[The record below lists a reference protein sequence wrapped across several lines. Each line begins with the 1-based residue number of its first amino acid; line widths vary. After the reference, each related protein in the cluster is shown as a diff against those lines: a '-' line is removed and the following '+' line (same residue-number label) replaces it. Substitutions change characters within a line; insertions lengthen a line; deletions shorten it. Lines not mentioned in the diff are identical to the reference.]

1 MSEACSKE
9 GGRLIS
15 EGNLKLHCQKVK
27 DTKSGGFDC
36 LCNCHDD
43 HNPSFHWEIKKVGW
57 VGHCKTCGAK
67 GADFAKKAG
76 IKVSELFA
84 DAIDINRASPGE
96 QYVRKKYNRHTLYD
110 YFSFVD
116 GSYDHTK
123 IRYYPEWANGDKKF
137 ANGYWG
143 NDGRFNDYKGC
154 LKDRKPQTAIFGN
167 VALIKQCIAEKKIVY
182 YCEGEKDV
190 QTMQR
195 LGYPAFTQGGCT
207 AFNKELA
214 PLLKDIRLIILED
227 NDPQGQSGANKL
239 RNDLLPYAETIK
251 VITPCTDFVKADITD
266 FFNNHD
272 KSDFEKL
279 IAENT
284 AVADIT
290 VGSHTTVKNSSVPKG
305 TQLVRKLIELDA
317 ANKFATND
325 KGSAELFSTV
335 FKNVSRYNPTQKDW
349 MFYNGVKWIA
359 DTEGM
364 KAKRN
369 AKKLAD
375 AILSYAVNVS
385 GLDEKQRES
394 YLKYAS
400 RLMNYRDRNT
410 MVNDAK
416 DLNFFENTELDKD
429 DLILNLKN
437 CVLDLSGDTPKIL
450 EHNAD
455 LILSKC
461 CNASYDPNAACEL
474 WEKTINEIMEDNT
487 EKIRYLQKIL
497 GLCLTGI
504 TAEEELYFFY
514 GASTRNGK
522 STICETVLSILND
535 YGATISPET
544 LAVKANKDSRT
555 ASPDIAKLA
564 GIRLVIASEPPK
576 KMIFD
581 TSLVKTL
588 TGRDRVTARFL
599 HQNEFCFTPKFKLLI
614 NTNYLPTITDQTVF
628 KSGRIRVV
636 SFNKHFGEHEQNKK
650 LKDELR
656 KEANGILNWMIRG
669 LYLYRKEG
677 LEPPAAVRNST
688 DEYEIDSDKIGRFI
702 SECLVKSDKNISA
715 KDVYE
720 KYSKWCSDSGLG
732 VDGRNNFYIELKTR
746 GLFGASGTVNG
757 KTVRNIVRGYTFAD
771 EDFMTVDEN
780 EPIPFD

>member
-1 MSEACSKE
+1 MISKE
-9 GGRLIS
+9 
-15 EGNLKLHCQKVK
+15 NLKLYCQKVK
-27 DTKSGGFDC
+27 DTKDGGFDC

-43 HNPSFHWEIKKVGW
+43 HNPSFHWEIGRVGW
-57 VGHCKTCGAK
+57 VGRCKTCNAK
-67 GADFAKKAG
+67 GADFAREAG
-76 IKVSELFA
+76 IKVTELFTGT
-84 DAIDINRASPGE
+84 DRASPGE
-96 QYVRKKYNRHTLYD
+96 QYIRKKYNRHTLYD
-110 YFSFVD
+110 YYSFID

-123 IRYYPEWANGDKKF
+123 IRYYPDWANGDKKF

-143 NDGRFNDYKGC
+143 DNGRFNDQRGC

-167 VALIKQCIAEKKIVY
+167 VALIKQCIAEKKVVY

-190 QTMQR
+190 QTMQK
-195 LGYPAFTQGGCT
+195 LGYPAFTQGSCT
-207 AFNKELA
+207 TFHPELA
-214 PLLKDIRLIILED
+214 PYLKGICLIILAD
-227 NDPQGQSGANKL
+227 NDTAGQNGAKKSRKL
-239 RNDLLPYAETIK
+239 LLPYAESIK
-251 VITPCTDFVKADITD
+251 VITSCTDFIKADVTD
-266 FFNNHD
+266 FFKNHD

-279 IAENT
+279 IAENISVT
-284 AVADIT
+284 DTT
-290 VGSHTTVKNSSVPKG
+290 VGGSVPVKDTHVPKG
-305 TQLVRKLIELDA
+305 TQLIRTLIELDA

-359 DTEGM
+359 DIEGM
-364 KAKRN
+364 KAKRS

-385 GLDEKQRES
+385 GLDEKQREN

-455 LILSKC
+455 LLLSKC
-461 CNASYDPNAACEL
+461 CNASYDPNAPCEL
-474 WEKTINEIMEDNT
+474 WDKTINEIMEGNA

-656 KEANGILNWMIRG
+656 KEANGILNWMITG
-669 LYLYRKEG
+669 LYLYRQEG
-677 LEPPAAVRNST
+677 LEPPAAVRDST

-702 SECLVKSDKNISA
+702 SECLVKSDKNTSA

-757 KTVRNIVRGYTFAD
+757 KTVRNVVRGYIFAD

-780 EPIPFD
+780 VPLPFD

>member
-1 MSEACSKE
+1 MISLQEAATHFE
-9 GGRLIS
+9 A
-15 EGNLKLHCQKVK
+15 VK
-27 DTKSGGFDC
+27 WTTDEGFDC
-36 LCNCHDD
+36 RCSVHKPDNH
-43 HNPSFHWEIKKVGW
+43 PSAHVKMGNKGLIGR
-57 VGHCKTCGAK
+57 CKSCGATGK
-67 GADFAKKAG
+67 ELFPAAG
-76 IKVSELFA
+76 IKMSEVFFDNA
-84 DAIDINRASPGE
+84 DRASPGE
-96 QYVRKKYNRHTLYD
+96 QYIRKKYNRHTLYD
-110 YFSFVD
+110 YYSFID
-116 GSYDHTK
+116 NSYDHTK

-137 ANGYWG
+137 VNGYWE
-143 NDGRFNDYKGC
+143 NNGRFNDRKGC
-154 LKDRKPQTAIFGN
+154 LNDRKPQTAIFGN
-167 VALIKQCIAEKKIVY
+167 VTFIKQCIAKKEMVY

-190 QTMQR
+190 QMMQK
-195 LGYPAFTQGGCT
+195 LGYPAFTQGSCT
-207 AFNKELA
+207 TFYPELA
-214 PLLKDIRLIILED
+214 PYLKGIRLIILAD
-227 NDPQGQSGANKL
+227 NDSGGQNGAKKL
-239 RNDLLPYAETIK
+239 RELILPYAES
-251 VITPCTDFVKADITD
+251 VRLVTPCTNFDKADITD
-266 FFNNHD
+266 YFKNHD

-279 IAENT
+279 IQSA
-284 AVADIT
+284 
-290 VGSHTTVKNSSVPKG
+290 TTDNVSNPAPVNSVPKG
-305 TQLVRKLIELDA
+305 TPLIKKLVALGA
-317 ANKFATND
+317 AKRFATND

-375 AILSYAVNVS
+375 AILSYAVSVS
-385 GLDEKQRES
+385 ELDEKSREN

-437 CVLDLSGDTPKIL
+437 CVLDLSGDTPRIL

-455 LILSKC
+455 LLLSKC
-461 CNASYDPNAACEL
+461 CNASYDPNATCKL
-474 WEKTINEIMEDNT
+474 WEKTINEIMEGNA

-564 GIRLVIASEPPK
+564 GTRLVIASEPPK

-581 TSLVKTL
+581 TSLVKTM
-588 TGRDRVTARFL
+588 TGRDRITARFL
-599 HQNEFCFTPKFKLLI
+599 HQNEFCFTPKFKLII

-636 SFNKHFGEHEQNKK
+636 SFNKHFDEHEQNKM

-656 KEANGILNWMIRG
+656 KESDGILNWMIAG

-677 LEPPAAVRNST
+677 LEPPVAVRNST

-702 SECLVKSDKNISA
+702 SECLVKSDKNTSA

-720 KYSKWCSDSGLG
+720 TYSKWCSDSGLG
-732 VDGRNNFYIELKTR
+732 IDGRNNFYIELKTR

-757 KTVRNIVRGYTFAD
+757 KTVRNIVRGYVLAD
-771 EDFMTVDEN
+771 EEFMSVDEN
-780 EPIPFD
+780 EPLPFD

>member
-1 MSEACSKE
+1 MQFNEI
-9 GGRLIS
+9 LTYFQV
-15 EGNLKLHCQKVK
+15 QKRFG
-27 DTKSGGFDC
+27 DRAQARC
-36 LCNCHDD
+36 PCHDD
-43 HNPSFHWEIKKVGW
+43 KQASLTITKGCRSALLHCHAGCNFEDIIQKVGL
-57 VGHCKTCGAK
+57 
-67 GADFAKKAG
+67 KKQDLYFEEDPPGSSWRAYVEG
-76 IKVSELFA
+76 REHKRIEAVYNYVSLT
-84 DAIDINRASPGE
+84 SGE
-96 QYVRKKYNRHTLYD
+96 YA
-110 YFSFVD
+110 F
-116 GSYDHTK
+116 TK
-123 IRYYPEWANGDKKF
+123 IRMEDKRMIYGVLCNDRFTYGLNGRRRKD
-137 ANGYWG
+137 
-143 NDGRFNDYKGC
+143 
-154 LKDRKPQTAIFGN
+154 LKSIYGDLK
-167 VALIKQCIAEKKIVY
+167 ALNKAIAEGKPVFIP
-182 YCEGEKDV
+182 EGEKDV
-190 QTMQR
+190 NTLIKR
-195 LGYPAFTQGGCT
+195 GYTALTYGGSGDWQSEFAT
-207 AFNKELA
+207 LFKDADVYILA
-214 PLLKDIRLIILED
+214 DNDEPGRKVANIIL
-227 NDPQGQSGANKL
+227 S
-239 RNDLLPYAETIK
+239 DLKGIAK
-251 VITPCTDFVKADITD
+251 SARVIVPVPDIPKADISD
-266 FFNNHD
+266 YFAAGHSD
-272 KSDFEKL
+272 EDFEKL
-279 IAENT
+279 IRS
-284 AVADIT
+284 T
-290 VGSHTTVKNSSVPKG
+290 VTDTNVPARDTPVPKG
-305 TQLVRKLIELDA
+305 APLVRKLVELDA

-325 KGSAELFSTV
+325 KGSAELFSTI

-349 MFYNGVKWIA
+349 MYYNGVKWIA

-437 CVLDLSGDTPKIL
+437 CVLDLSGDTPRIL

-455 LILSKC
+455 LLLSKC

-474 WEKTINEIMEDNT
+474 WEKTINEIMEGSA
-487 EKIRYLQKIL
+487 EKIKYLQKIL

-636 SFNKHFGEHEQNKK
+636 SFNKHFGEYEQNKK

-656 KEANGILNWMIRG
+656 KEANGILNWMITG

-677 LEPPAAVRNST
+677 LEPPSAVRDST

-702 SECLVKSDKNISA
+702 SECLVKSDKNTSA

-732 VDGRNNFYIELKTR
+732 IDGRNNFYIELKTR

-757 KTVRNIVRGYTFAD
+757 KTVRNVIRGYIFAD

-780 EPIPFD
+780 ESLPFD

>member
-1 MSEACSKE
+1 MQFDEILA
-9 GGRLIS
+9 
-15 EGNLKLHCQKVK
+15 HFQVQKRFG
-27 DTKSGGFDC
+27 DRAQARC
-36 LCNCHDD
+36 PCHDD
-43 HNPSFHWEIKKVGW
+43 KQASLTITKGRRSALIHCHAGCNFEDIIQKVGL
-57 VGHCKTCGAK
+57 
-67 GADFAKKAG
+67 KKQDLYFEERPPGSSWRAYVEG
-76 IKVSELFA
+76 REHKRIEAVYNYVSY
-84 DAIDINRASPGE
+84 INGE
-96 QYVRKKYNRHTLYD
+96 YA
-110 YFSFVD
+110 F
-116 GSYDHTK
+116 TK
-123 IRYYPEWANGDKKF
+123 IRMQDKRMIYGVLC
-137 ANGYWG
+137 N
-143 NDGRFNDYKGC
+143 GRFTYGLGGRHRKD
-154 LKDRKPQTAIFGN
+154 LKSVYGDLK
-167 VALIKQCIAEKKIVY
+167 ALNKAIAENNPVFIP
-182 YCEGEKDV
+182 EGEKDAD
-190 QTMQR
+190 TLTKR
-195 LGYPAFTQGGCT
+195 GYTALTYGGSGDWQSEFAT
-207 AFNKELA
+207 LFKGAEVYILA
-214 PLLKDIRLIILED
+214 D
-227 NDPQGQSGANKL
+227 NDEPGRKVANTIL
-239 RNDLLPYAETIK
+239 SDLKGIAKSAKIIVPVPDI
-251 VITPCTDFVKADITD
+251 PKADI
-266 FFNNHD
+266 
-272 KSDFEKL
+272 SDYFAAGHGKEEFEKL
-279 IAENT
+279 IQS
-284 AVADIT
+284 AVTDIT
-290 VGSHTTVKNSSVPKG
+290 AGGSAPKG

-455 LILSKC
+455 LLLSKC

-474 WEKTINEIMEDNT
+474 WEKTINEIMEGSA

-656 KEANGILNWMIRG
+656 KEANGILNWMISG

-677 LEPPAAVRNST
+677 LEPPAAVRDST

>member
-1 MSEACSKE
+1 MQFDEI
-9 GGRLIS
+9 LTHFQI
-15 EGNLKLHCQKVK
+15 QKRYGDK
-27 DTKSGGFDC
+27 AQARC
-36 LCNCHDD
+36 PCHDD
-43 HNPSFHWEIKKVGW
+43 KQASLTITKGRRSALIHCHAGCNFEDIIQVVGLKKQDLYFEERPPGSSWRAYVEGREHKRIEA
-57 VGHCKTCGAK
+57 VYNY
-67 GADFAKKAG
+67 
-76 IKVSELFA
+76 VSSS
-84 DAIDINRASPGE
+84 NGE
-96 QYVRKKYNRHTLYD
+96 YT
-110 YFSFVD
+110 F
-116 GSYDHTK
+116 TK
-123 IRYYPEWANGDKKF
+123 IRMQDKRMIYGVLC
-137 ANGYWG
+137 N
-143 NDGRFNDYKGC
+143 GRFTYGLGGKHRKD
-154 LKDRKPQTAIFGN
+154 LKSVYGDLK
-167 VALIKQCIAEKKIVY
+167 ALNKVIAEGKPIFIP
-182 YCEGEKDV
+182 EGEKDV
-190 QTMQR
+190 DTLTKR
-195 LGYPAFTQGGCT
+195 GYTALTYGGSGDWQSEFAT
-207 AFNKELA
+207 LFKGAEVYILA
-214 PLLKDIRLIILED
+214 D
-227 NDPQGQSGANKL
+227 NDEPGRKVANTIL
-239 RNDLLPYAETIK
+239 TDLKGIAKSAK
-251 VITPCTDFVKADITD
+251 VIVPVPDISKADISD
-266 FFNNHD
+266 YFAAGHSNE
-272 KSDFEKL
+272 DFERL
-279 IAENT
+279 IHS

-455 LILSKC
+455 LLLSKC

-474 WEKTINEIMEDNT
+474 WEKTINEIMEGSA

-636 SFNKHFGEHEQNKK
+636 SFNKHFGEHEQNKN

-656 KEANGILNWMIRG
+656 KEANGILNWMISG

-677 LEPPAAVRNST
+677 LEPPAAVRDST
-688 DEYEIDSDKIGRFI
+688 NEYEIDSDKIGRFI

>member
-1 MSEACSKE
+1 MKG
-9 GGRLIS
+9 GGRLTFEEVIERFQVKSRYPNRVQAVCPVHPDKQASLTIS
-15 EGNLKLHCQKVK
+15 RGRTGTLIFCHAGCRIDDILAAVGLK
-27 DTKSGGFDC
+27 KSDLFYEDRPQISSWQRYVESREKRRIEATYNYVDC
-36 LCNCHDD
+36 NGHY
-43 HNPSFHWEIKKVGW
+43 SF
-57 VGHCKTCGAK
+57 
-67 GADFAKKAG
+67 
-76 IKVSELFA
+76 
-84 DAIDINRASPGE
+84 
-96 QYVRKKYNRHTLYD
+96 
-110 YFSFVD
+110 
-116 GSYDHTK
+116 TK
-123 IRYYPEWANGDKKF
+123 IRLEGKKLLY
-137 ANGYWG
+137 GILK
-143 NDGRFNDYKGC
+143 NDRFSYGLGGRNRKDLKALYFNPTA
-154 LKDRKPQTAIFGN
+154 LKQAILEGKN
-167 VALIKQCIAEKKIVY
+167 IY
-182 YCEGEKDV
+182 YCEGEKDCDCL
-190 QTMQR
+190 TKR
-195 LGYPAFTQGGCT
+195 GYVALTAGGVNDWQSC
-207 AFNKELA
+207 FSDI
-214 PLLKDIRLIILED
+214 LKDADVVILSD
-227 NDPQGQSGANKL
+227 NDLPGKQLASRVEADLKGVAQSV
-239 RNDLLPYAETIK
+239 K
-251 VITPCTDFVKADITD
+251 VIIPTPDLPKGDVSDYFAAGHS
-266 FFNNHD
+266 NE
-272 KSDFEKL
+272 DFETL
-279 IAENT
+279 IKESVT
-284 AVADIT
+284 DT
-290 VGSHTTVKNSSVPKG
+290 VVGGPIPVKNSTVSKSTLVN
-305 TQLVRKLIELDA
+305 QLVKLNA
-317 ANKFATND
+317 AQKFAIND

-335 FKNVSRYNPTQKDW
+335 FRNVSRYNPTQKDW
-349 MFYNGVKWIA
+349 MYYNGVKWIA

-416 DLNFFENTELDKD
+416 DLNYFENTELDKE

-455 LILSKC
+455 LLLSKC
-461 CNASYDPNAACEL
+461 CDVSYDPNATCEL
-474 WEKTINEIMEDNT
+474 WEKTVNEIMERNI

-522 STICETVLSILND
+522 STICETILSILND

-588 TGRDRVTARFL
+588 TGRDRITARFL

-636 SFNKHFGEHEQNKK
+636 SFNKHFDEHEQNKK

-656 KEANGILNWMIRG
+656 KEANGILNWMIAG

-677 LEPPAAVRNST
+677 LKPPAAVKDST
-688 DEYEIDSDKIGRFI
+688 NEYEVDSDKIGRFI
-702 SECLVKSDKNISA
+702 SECLVKSDKNTSA

-732 VDGRNNFYIELKTR
+732 IDGRNNFYIELKTK

-757 KTVRNIVRGYTFAD
+757 KTVRNIVRGYIFVD
-771 EDFMTVDEN
+771 EDFITVDEN
-780 EPIPFD
+780 EPLPFD

>member
-1 MSEACSKE
+1 MQYDEI
-9 GGRLIS
+9 LTYFQV
-15 EGNLKLHCQKVK
+15 QKRFG
-27 DTKSGGFDC
+27 DRAQARC
-36 LCNCHDD
+36 PCHDD
-43 HNPSFHWEIKKVGW
+43 KQASLTITKGCRSALLHCHAGCNFEDIIQKVGL
-57 VGHCKTCGAK
+57 
-67 GADFAKKAG
+67 KKQDLYFEERPPGSSWRAYVEG
-76 IKVSELFA
+76 RERKRIEAVYNYVS
-84 DAIDINRASPGE
+84 AINGE
-96 QYVRKKYNRHTLYD
+96 YT
-110 YFSFVD
+110 F
-116 GSYDHTK
+116 TK
-123 IRYYPEWANGDKKF
+123 IRMQDKRMIYGVLCNGRF
-137 ANGYWG
+137 TYGL
-143 NDGRFNDYKGC
+143 DGRHRKD
-154 LKDRKPQTAIFGN
+154 LKSVYGDLK
-167 VALIKQCIAEKKIVY
+167 ALNKAIAEGKPIFIP
-182 YCEGEKDV
+182 EGEKDV
-190 QTMQR
+190 NTLTKR
-195 LGYPAFTQGGCT
+195 GYTALTYGGAGDWQSEFAT
-207 AFNKELA
+207 LFKGAEVYILA
-214 PLLKDIRLIILED
+214 D
-227 NDPQGQSGANKL
+227 NDEPGRKVANTIL
-239 RNDLLPYAETIK
+239 SDLKGIAKSAK
-251 VITPCTDFVKADITD
+251 VIVPVPDISKADISD
-266 FFNNHD
+266 YFAAGHSNE
-272 KSDFEKL
+272 DFERL
-279 IAENT
+279 IHS

-305 TQLVRKLIELDA
+305 TQLVRRLIELDA
-317 ANKFATND
+317 ANNFTTND

-349 MFYNGVKWIA
+349 MYYNGVKWIA

-364 KAKRN
+364 KAKKN

-455 LILSKC
+455 LLLSKC
-461 CNASYDPNAACEL
+461 CNASYDPNATCEL
-474 WEKTINEIMEDNT
+474 WEKTINEIMEGNT

-636 SFNKHFGEHEQNKK
+636 SFVHG
-650 LKDELR
+650 
-656 KEANGILNWMIRG
+656 
-669 LYLYRKEG
+669 
-677 LEPPAAVRNST
+677 
-688 DEYEIDSDKIGRFI
+688 
-702 SECLVKSDKNISA
+702 KS
-715 KDVYE
+715 
-720 KYSKWCSDSGLG
+720 
-732 VDGRNNFYIELKTR
+732 
-746 GLFGASGTVNG
+746 
-757 KTVRNIVRGYTFAD
+757 
-771 EDFMTVDEN
+771 
-780 EPIPFD
+780 

>member
-1 MSEACSKE
+1 MQFDEI
-9 GGRLIS
+9 LTHFQI
-15 EGNLKLHCQKVK
+15 QKHYGDK
-27 DTKSGGFDC
+27 AQARC
-36 LCNCHDD
+36 PCHDD
-43 HNPSFHWEIKKVGW
+43 KQASLTITKGRRSALLHCHAGCNFEDIIQKVGL
-57 VGHCKTCGAK
+57 
-67 GADFAKKAG
+67 KKQDLYFEERPPGSSWRAYVEG
-76 IKVSELFA
+76 REHKRIEAVYNYVS
-84 DAIDINRASPGE
+84 AINGE
-96 QYVRKKYNRHTLYD
+96 YA
-110 YFSFVD
+110 F
-116 GSYDHTK
+116 TK
-123 IRYYPEWANGDKKF
+123 IRMQDKRMIY
-137 ANGYWG
+137 GVLCS
-143 NDGRFNDYKGC
+143 GRFTYGLGGRHRKD
-154 LKDRKPQTAIFGN
+154 LKSVYGDLKTLNKA
-167 VALIKQCIAEKKIVY
+167 IAENKPIFIP
-182 YCEGEKDV
+182 EGEKDV
-190 QTMQR
+190 NTLTKR
-195 LGYPAFTQGGCT
+195 GYTALTYGGSGDWQSEFAT
-207 AFNKELA
+207 LFKGAEVYILA
-214 PLLKDIRLIILED
+214 D
-227 NDPQGQSGANKL
+227 NDEPGRKVANTIL
-239 RNDLLPYAETIK
+239 TDLKGIAKSAK
-251 VITPCTDFVKADITD
+251 VIVPVPDISKADISD
-266 FFNNHD
+266 YFAAGHSNE
-272 KSDFEKL
+272 DFERL
-279 IAENT
+279 IHS

-455 LILSKC
+455 LLLSKC

-474 WEKTINEIMEDNT
+474 WEKTINEIMEGSA

-656 KEANGILNWMIRG
+656 KEANGILNWMISG

-677 LEPPAAVRNST
+677 LEPPAAVRDST

-757 KTVRNIVRGYTFAD
+757 KTVRNIVRGYVLAD
-771 EDFMTVDEN
+771 EEFMSVDEN
-780 EPIPFD
+780 EPLPFD

>member
-284 AVADIT
+284 AVTDT
-290 VGSHTTVKNSSVPKG
+290 NVCSHTTVKNSSVPKG
-305 TQLVRKLIELDA
+305 TQLVRKLVELDA

-349 MFYNGVKWIA
+349 MYYNGVKWIA

-455 LILSKC
+455 LLLSKC
-461 CNASYDPNAACEL
+461 CNASYDPHATCKL

-677 LEPPAAVRNST
+677 LEPPAAVRDST

>member
-1 MSEACSKE
+1 MTYEQILTHFKIQKQYEDKAQCVCPAHEDKQASLTISRGRSSTILYCHAGCDYRDILSAVGLATRDLYYDDSRPQSANWRSYIEKREGRQIEA
-9 GGRLIS
+9 I
-15 EGNLKLHCQKVK
+15 
-27 DTKSGGFDC
+27 
-36 LCNCHDD
+36 
-43 HNPSFHWEIKKVGW
+43 
-57 VGHCKTCGAK
+57 
-67 GADFAKKAG
+67 
-76 IKVSELFA
+76 
-84 DAIDINRASPGE
+84 
-96 QYVRKKYNRHTLYD
+96 YNY
-110 YFSFVD
+110 
-116 GSYDHTK
+116 
-123 IRYYPEWANGDKKF
+123 I
-137 ANGYWG
+137 
-143 NDGRFNDYKGC
+143 DYKTGNYLYTKLRLTGKKMLYGI
-154 LKDRKPQTAIFGN
+154 LKDSKFFYGLNGHTRKELKGIYAPGGLEGLNKA
-167 VALIKQCIAEKKIVY
+167 IAEGKLIFYV
-182 YCEGEKDV
+182 EGEKDV
-190 QTMQR
+190 DTLATRGYTALTAGGVNDWQPEFAELLR
-195 LGYPAFTQGGCT
+195 GAEVVILG
-207 AFNKELA
+207 
-214 PLLKDIRLIILED
+214 D
-227 NDPQGQSGANKL
+227 NDEAGKQLASRILADL
-239 RNDLLPYAETIK
+239 RGVAKSVRI
-251 VITPCTDFVKADITD
+251 VIPTPDIPKGDISD
-266 FFNNHD
+266 FFAAGRSNE
-272 KSDFEKL
+272 DFEKL
-279 IAENT
+279 IQS
-284 AVADIT
+284 AVTDNESNPAPVMT
-290 VGSHTTVKNSSVPKG
+290 VPKG
-305 TQLVRKLIELDA
+305 TQLVRKLVELDA
-317 ANKFATND
+317 AKRFATND

-349 MFYNGVKWIA
+349 MYYNGIKWIA

-375 AILSYAVNVS
+375 AILSYAVSVS
-385 GLDEKQRES
+385 ELDEKQREN

-429 DLILNLKN
+429 DLLLNLKN
-437 CVLDLSGDTPKIL
+437 CVLDLSGDMPKVL

-455 LILSKC
+455 LLLSKC
-461 CNASYDPNAACEL
+461 CNASYDPQATCKL
-474 WEKTINEIMEDNT
+474 WEKTINEIMEGNE

-564 GIRLVIASEPPK
+564 GTRLVIASEPPK

-656 KEANGILNWMIRG
+656 KEANGILNWMISG

-677 LEPPAAVRNST
+677 LEPPAAVRDST

-702 SECLVKSDKNISA
+702 SECLVKSDKNTPA

-732 VDGRNNFYIELKTR
+732 IDGRNNFYIELKTR

-757 KTVRNIVRGYTFAD
+757 KTVRNVVRGYIFAD

-780 EPIPFD
+780 EPMPFD

>member
-1 MSEACSKE
+1 MQFDEILARFQIQKSYE
-9 GGRLIS
+9 GKAQAR
-15 EGNLKLHCQKVK
+15 CP
-27 DTKSGGFDC
+27 
-36 LCNCHDD
+36 CHDD
-43 HNPSFHWEIKKVGW
+43 KQASLTITKGRRSALIHCHAGCNFEDIIQRVGLKKQDLYFEERPLGSSWRAYVEGREHKQIEA
-57 VGHCKTCGAK
+57 VYNY
-67 GADFAKKAG
+67 
-76 IKVSELFA
+76 VSSS
-84 DAIDINRASPGE
+84 NGE
-96 QYVRKKYNRHTLYD
+96 YT
-110 YFSFVD
+110 F
-116 GSYDHTK
+116 TK
-123 IRYYPEWANGDKKF
+123 IRMQDKRMIYGVLC
-137 ANGYWG
+137 N
-143 NDGRFNDYKGC
+143 GRFTYGLGGKHRKD
-154 LKDRKPQTAIFGN
+154 LKSVYGELK
-167 VALIKQCIAEKKIVY
+167 ALNKAIAEGKPIFVP
-182 YCEGEKDV
+182 EGEKDV
-190 QTMQR
+190 DTLTKR
-195 LGYPAFTQGGCT
+195 GYTAITYGGVNDWRSDFAT
-207 AFNKELA
+207 LFKGAEVYILA
-214 PLLKDIRLIILED
+214 D
-227 NDPQGQSGANKL
+227 NDEPGRKVANTIL
-239 RNDLLPYAETIK
+239 SDLKGIAKSAK
-251 VITPCTDFVKADITD
+251 VIVPVPDIPKADISD
-266 FFNNHD
+266 FFAAGHSNE
-272 KSDFEKL
+272 DFEKIL
-279 IAENT
+279 QS
-284 AVADIT
+284 AVTDT
-290 VGSHTTVKNSSVPKG
+290 NVDSHATVKNSSAPKG
-305 TQLVRKLIELDA
+305 APLVRKLMELDA

-349 MFYNGVKWIA
+349 MYYNDVKWIA

-455 LILSKC
+455 LLLSKC
-461 CNASYDPNAACEL
+461 CNASYDPNATCEL
-474 WEKTINEIMEDNT
+474 WEKTINEIMEGSA
-487 EKIRYLQKIL
+487 EKIKYLQKIL

-636 SFNKHFGEHEQNKK
+636 SFNKHFGEYEQNKK

-656 KEANGILNWMIRG
+656 KEANGILNWMITG

-677 LEPPAAVRNST
+677 LEPPSAVRDST
-688 DEYEIDSDKIGRFI
+688 DEYETDSDKIGRFI
-702 SECLVKSDKNISA
+702 SECLVKSDKNTSA

-732 VDGRNNFYIELKTR
+732 IDGRNNFYIELKTR

-757 KTVRNIVRGYTFAD
+757 KTVRNVVRGYIFAD

-780 EPIPFD
+780 ESLPFD

>member
-1 MSEACSKE
+1 MQFDEV
-9 GGRLIS
+9 LTHFQI
-15 EGNLKLHCQKVK
+15 QKRYG
-27 DTKSGGFDC
+27 DRAQARC
-36 LCNCHDD
+36 PCHDD
-43 HNPSFHWEIKKVGW
+43 KQASLTITKGRKSALIHCHAGCNFEDIIQKVGL
-57 VGHCKTCGAK
+57 
-67 GADFAKKAG
+67 KKQDLYFEERPPGSSWRAYVEG
-76 IKVSELFA
+76 REHKRIEAVYNYVSSS
-84 DAIDINRASPGE
+84 NGE
-96 QYVRKKYNRHTLYD
+96 YT
-110 YFSFVD
+110 F
-116 GSYDHTK
+116 TK
-123 IRYYPEWANGDKKF
+123 IRMQDKRMIYGVLC
-137 ANGYWG
+137 N
-143 NDGRFNDYKGC
+143 GRFTYGLGGKHRKD
-154 LKDRKPQTAIFGN
+154 LKSVYGDLK
-167 VALIKQCIAEKKIVY
+167 ALNKAIAEGKPVFIP
-182 YCEGEKDV
+182 EGEKDV
-190 QTMQR
+190 DTLAKR
-195 LGYPAFTQGGCT
+195 GYTAITYGGVNDWQSDFAT
-207 AFNKELA
+207 LFKGAEVYILA
-214 PLLKDIRLIILED
+214 D
-227 NDPQGQSGANKL
+227 NDEAGRKVANTIL
-239 RNDLLPYAETIK
+239 SDLKGIAK
-251 VITPCTDFVKADITD
+251 SARVIVPVPDIPKADISD
-266 FFNNHD
+266 YFAAGHSNE
-272 KSDFEKL
+272 DFERL
-279 IAENT
+279 IHS

-455 LILSKC
+455 LLLSKC
-461 CNASYDPNAACEL
+461 CNASYDPHATCKL

-656 KEANGILNWMIRG
+656 KEANGILNWMISG

-677 LEPPAAVRNST
+677 LEPPAAVRDST

-702 SECLVKSDKNISA
+702 SECLVKSDKNTSA